1 MRKKGQTAI
10 LAAAGTRMVSSFLQ
24 HGVNSSQGSPIP
36 ANMYKSRWAEGF
48 RSLTHYRRW
57 PQITKLH
64 DRQACWG
71 CTGWS
76 SEVRIH
82 VHTLCSKTA
91 PRTLL
96 ILQGRLIFVPF
107 EELGKFLK
115 RLGQESQT
123 TELLEALR
131 DHRLLKLPCCL
142 LRPLHAHYKSSVVA
156 HRRPGLLGPFPTQ
169 ALQRS
174 TSYS

>member
-36 ANMYKSRWAEGF
+36 TNMYKSRWAEGF
-48 RSLTHYRRW
+48 CSLTHYRRW

-64 DRQACWG
+64 NLQARWG

-76 SEVRIH
+76 GEVPIH

-91 PRTLL
+91 LRTLL
-96 ILQGRLIFVPF
+96 ILQGRLIFVPLWGTWEVPQTF
-107 EELGKFLK
+107 RTGEPNHRASQSPQGPQTSEASLLSAKTTACTL
-115 RLGQESQT
+115 QE
-123 TELLEALR
+123 
-131 DHRLLKLPCCL
+131 
-142 LRPLHAHYKSSVVA
+142 
-156 HRRPGLLGPFPTQ
+156 
-169 ALQRS
+169 
-174 TSYS
+174 